1 MLIDH
6 DSHDDTKTGNSVPNV
21 APGSNTETYIAM
33 QLEIDNWRWAGVPFC
48 SGDGGAFTAMTTVAR
63 HESARAHCHSNVRQ

>member
-33 QLEIDNWRWAGVPFC
+33 QLEIDNWRWPARPFARGWRILH
-48 SGDGGAFTAMTTVAR
+48 GDDDGR
-63 HESARAHCHSNVRQ
+63 SS

>member
-48 SGDGGAFTAMTTVAR
+48 PGMAEPSR
-63 HESARAHCHSNVRQ
+63 R